1 MEYLLRFTF
10 SFQVILSFRF
20 MVQQDAQTIKSI
32 VEIGTSVM
40 VIFSITVIVLVY
52 VLHNRLAKQ
61 KFGL

>member
-1 MEYLLRFTF
+1 
-10 SFQVILSFRF
+10 